1 MIKNLIAVGFLLYSM
16 TLWAVPSDTLRRDSR
31 FITGRLN
38 NGLVYYI
45 RSNAMPAGKIHYRL
59 VVNAGST
66 SESDAQQ
73 GLAHF
78 LEHIAF
84 KGSDSFPPGRLI
96 PELES
101 AGVKLGRDLNA
112 RTKTDETVF
121 YLEVASASRDL
132 GLQVLRDWAGG
143 LLLDSLMVEQ
153 ERGVV
158 LEELRLGQG
167 ANTRM
172 RAEYYPV
179 LLGGSPYPE
188 RFVIGKEEVIATFQH
203 EELRKFYKDCYR
215 PDRMA
220 VVIVGDMD
228 VEAMRQE
235 VVRKFEDIPAGK
247 PGAGLPDVRVP
258 EHEEVRVAVVTDA
271 EATTSVVEIY
281 YKHAPF
287 RVVTRSDFRKQLC
300 HSLFA
305 SILTMRLQEIA
316 AASGAPFTDGEAGYG
331 RMNRGCDVYSSYAK
345 AVNGKEMEA
354 LKSLLYEN
362 KRVSDHGVSE
372 VELKRAKKK
381 IYAGYERRYANRM
394 KRTSEELADLCQME
408 YLHGEPATAAET
420 DYELVKEYLP
430 GITRDEIRNMCEEYF
445 TDHNRVVVIT
455 APERE
460 GVEYTSEA
468 EIRALVCSFD
478 REVTVPYEE
487 GDLPEELMV
496 EEPAPGEI
504 LHEEVDERSGIIMWT
519 LSNGSRVMLKT
530 GDFNNTVIFKA
541 IADGG
546 YSMFS
551 PVCDSSAMVVSE
563 ISDLNGVA
571 GFSVAQMRKILTGCR
586 ITVSHAVE
594 RYDHSM
600 SGYFALNDM
609 KEFFQLLHLY
619 HVAPS
624 FEQEIFQRWQQLRR
638 NRMASLE
645 KDPEYYFNQQ
655 IDSVMGSLCEE
666 SRRRKAGNVELDTVV
681 AVYNRLFSDPQSMT
695 YIFSGNFT
703 PAEIRPYVL
712 TYLAGIPTAGTKKAS
727 IARDVK
733 CPPAPTEYVFHKG
746 QEDKVSVVLRFIK
759 KAEWDEYQSYC
770 LNIFSELLSSRL
782 FKAVREELGG
792 VYGVHLSDVVDRK
805 HDPYARFEVSFGT
818 NTDMWRDVTKRIVTE
833 MQQLIT
839 EGPTKDELE
848 RIKQKRRQ
856 SYATNLH
863 DNRVWANRMAS
874 AALYGDDP
882 GILLDRGRM
891 IERLTENDIREAA
904 RKYIDI
910 DNPYL
915 FVLLPD

>member
-31 FITGRLN
+31 FITGRLK
-38 NGLVYYI
+38 NGLTYYI

-121 YLEVASASRDL
+121 YLDIASERSDL

-167 ANTRM
+167 ANTRI

-179 LLGGSPYPE
+179 LLGGSPYPK
-188 RFVIGKEEVIATFQH
+188 RFVIGKEEVIANFPH
-203 EELRKFYKDCYR
+203 KELHKFYRDCYR

-220 VVIVGDMD
+220 IVVIGDVD
-228 VEAMRQE
+228 EEGMRRE
-235 VVRKFEDIPAGK
+235 IVSRFENIPAGK
-247 PGAGLPDVRVP
+247 LGVELPDVSVP

-271 EATTSVVEIY
+271 EATASAVEIY
-281 YKHAPF
+281 YKHAPS
-287 RVVTRSDFRKQLC
+287 RVVTRSDFHKQLC

-305 SILTMRLQEIA
+305 SILNMRLQEIA
-316 AASGAPFTDGEAGYG
+316 DAPGAPFTDGEAGYG
-331 RMNRGCDVYSSYAK
+331 SMNRGCDVYSSYAK

-354 LKSLLYEN
+354 LKRLLYEN
-362 KRVSDHGVSE
+362 KRMDDHGVSAA
-372 VELKRAKKK
+372 ELKRAKKK

-394 KRTSEELADLCQME
+394 KQTSEELADLCQIE
-408 YLHGEPATAAET
+408 YLYGEPATAAES
-420 DYELVKEYLP
+420 DYELMKELLP
-430 GITRDEIRNMCEEYF
+430 GITCGDIRNLCGEYF

-460 GVEYTSEA
+460 GVEYPAEA
-468 EIRALVCSFD
+468 EIRELLRNFD
-478 REVTVPYEE
+478 REKTVPYEE
-487 GDLPEELMV
+487 EDLPEELMV

-504 LHEEVDERSGIIMWT
+504 LREEVDERSGIIMWT

-551 PVCDSSAMVVSE
+551 LGCDSSAMVVSE

-586 ITVSHAVE
+586 ISVSHAVE

-666 SRRRKAGNVELDTVV
+666 SRRRKAGNVDLDTVV

-733 CPPAPTEYVFHKG
+733 YPPAPTEYVFHKG

-792 VYGVHLSDVVDRK
+792 VYGVHLSDAVNRK

-818 NTDMWRDVTKRIVTE
+818 NQGMWREVTRRIMTE
-833 MQQLIT
+833 MQKLIT
-839 EGPTKDELE
+839 EGPTKEEME

-891 IERLTENDIREAA
+891 IERLTENDIRDAA

-910 DNPYL
+910 DSPYL
-915 FVLLPD
+915 FVLLPE